1 MKYIIPENKLDN
13 IIFKY
18 LDLNLK
24 RLEIRK
30 PEYYEGVI
38 FAYPNQEYGIL
49 GWDND
54 GDLYIY
60 DEIIDGICSGFGL
73 NRSDSKLV
81 IGRWVSDRYQLEV
94 IKTFGVVQGHSYVF
108 SIDTE

>member
-81 IGRWVSDRYQLEV
+81 IGRWVSDRYKLEV
-94 IKTFGVVQGHSYVF
+94 INTNTTFTQSTRLLA
-108 SIDTE
+108 IDTN